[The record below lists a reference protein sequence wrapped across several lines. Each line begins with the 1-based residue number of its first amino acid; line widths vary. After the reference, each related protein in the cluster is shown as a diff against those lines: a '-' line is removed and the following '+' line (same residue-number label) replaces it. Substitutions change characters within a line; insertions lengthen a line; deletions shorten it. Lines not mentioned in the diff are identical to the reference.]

1 MYKKI
6 FIQILLVLIVLIII
20 GSIFYFYLFD
30 QRKII
35 ENLKKR
41 ETTQISTDKDKD
53 DESVSSSIIN
63 NIKYVSKDNEGNE
76 YEIVAKKGEMNISNP
91 EVIYMTDVYAII
103 SMKNLTSIYINSD
116 YAIYNSQNY
125 DTTFTNNVI
134 INYITHKITG
144 EKLDLSFQ
152 TNMAIMSKN
161 VIYKNINTVLNAD
174 RLEIDLITKNSRIF
188 MEDKY
193 EKIKILVEK

>member
-6 FIQILLVLIVLIII
+6 FIQILLILIVLIII
-20 GSIFYFYLFD
+20 GSIFYYYLFD
-30 QRKII
+30 QKKIV
-35 ENLKKR
+35 ESLKKK
-41 ETTQISTDKDKD
+41 ETTQISTDKN
-53 DESVSSSIIN
+53 DESVTSSIIE
-63 NIKYVSKDNEGNE
+63 NIKYVSQDNEGNE
-76 YEIVAKKGEMNISNP
+76 YEIIAKKGEMNISSP
-91 EVIYMTDVYAII
+91 EVIYMTDVSAII
-103 SMKNLTSIYINSD
+103 KMKNLTSIYINSD

-152 TNMAIMSKN
+152 SNMAIMSKN

>member
-6 FIQILLVLIVLIII
+6 FIQILLILIVLIII
-20 GSIFYFYLFD
+20 GSIFYYYLFD
-30 QRKII
+30 KKKIV
-35 ENLKKR
+35 ESFKKT
-41 ETTQISTDKDKD
+41 ETTQISTDKEA
-53 DESVSSSIIN
+53 ESITSSIID

-76 YEIVAKKGEMNISNP
+76 YEIIAKTGEMNISNP

-103 SMKNLTSIYINSD
+103 KMKNLTSIYINSD

-152 TNMAIMSKN
+152 SNMAIMSEN

-188 MEDKY
+188 MDKKY
-193 EKIKILVEK
+193 EKIKILVEE

>member
-6 FIQILLVLIVLIII
+6 FIQLLLVLIVLIII

-91 EVIYMTDVYAII
+91 EVIYMTDVSAII
-103 SMKNLTSIYINSD
+103 KMKNLTSIYINSD

-152 TNMAIMSKN
+152 TNM
-161 VIYKNINTVLNAD
+161 
-174 RLEIDLITKNSRIF
+174 
-188 MEDKY
+188 
-193 EKIKILVEK
+193 KI

>member
-125 DTTFTNNVI
+125 DTTFTENVI

-193 EKIKILVEK
+193 EKIKILVKK

>member
-35 ENLKKR
+35 ENPKKK

-53 DESVSSSIIN
+53 DESAISSIIN

-91 EVIYMTDVYAII
+91 DVYAII
-103 SMKNLTSIYINSD
+103 KMKNLTSIYINSD

-125 DTTFTNNVI
+125 DTTFTENVI
-134 INYITHKITG
+134 INYITHEITG

-152 TNMAIMSKN
+152 TNMAIMTKN

-174 RLEIDLITKNSRIF
+174 RLEIDLITKNSKIF

-193 EKIKILVEK
+193 EKIKILVKK

>member
-6 FIQILLVLIVLIII
+6 FIQILLILIALIII
-20 GSIFYFYLFD
+20 VSIFYFYLID
-30 QRKII
+30 QKKI
-35 ENLKKR
+35 EKNLKKT
-41 ETTQISTDKDKD
+41 ETTQISTDKDS
-53 DESVSSSIIN
+53 ELTASSIIE
-63 NIKYVSKDNEGNE
+63 NIKYISKDNEGNE
-76 YEIVAKKGEMNISNP
+76 YEITAKTGEMNISNP
-91 EVIYMTDVYAII
+91 EVINMTDVSAII
-103 SMKNLTSIYINSD
+103 KMKNLTSIYIYSD

-125 DTTFTNNVI
+125 DTTFTKNVI
-134 INYITHKITG
+134 INYITHEISG
-144 EKLDLSFQ
+144 EELDLSFQ

-161 VIYKNINTVLNAD
+161 VVYKNINTVLNAD

>member
-35 ENLKKR
+35 ENLKKK
-41 ETTQISTDKDKD
+41 ETTQISTDKD
-53 DESVSSSIIN
+53 DESVTSSIIN

-76 YEIVAKKGEMNISNP
+76 YKIVAKKGEMNISNP

-103 SMKNLTSIYINSD
+103 KMKNLTSIYINSD

-125 DTTFTNNVI
+125 DTTFTENVI

-193 EKIKILVEK
+193 EKIKILVKK